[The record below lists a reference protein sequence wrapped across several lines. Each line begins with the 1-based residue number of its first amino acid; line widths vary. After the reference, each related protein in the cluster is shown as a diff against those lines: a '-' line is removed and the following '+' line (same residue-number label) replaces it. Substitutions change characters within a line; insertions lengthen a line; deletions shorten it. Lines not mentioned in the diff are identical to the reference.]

1 MYSILAIEMYVH
13 VMWLPLA
20 VVLSALAGMLFRT
33 AQLKKANKQV
43 LSLENDMMRCHADIL
58 KLEQKLAMAEKAAAV
73 QPSSPVVPM
82 NEPTTDEKRDPAER
96 NPRKSMNK

>member
-20 VVLSALAGMLFRT
+20 VILSALAGMLFRT
-33 AQLKKANKQV
+33 AQLKKSKKRV
-43 LSLENDMMRCHADIL
+43 LSLENDMLRCHADIL
-58 KLEQKLAMAEKAAAV
+58 KLEQKLAVAEKAAAA

-82 NEPTTDEKRDPAER
+82 NEPTTEELKDPAER
-96 NPRKSMNK
+96 NPRKSVNK